1 MPRGLD
7 HIVHAVR
14 NLDAAADLYRRL
26 GFTVGARN
34 RHAWG
39 THNHIVQFPGF
50 FIELLTLAEPDKLGS
65 DGFSTLFGAYN
76 RDFVQRN
83 EGLSVL
89 ILESKDAHAD
99 ESDFRA
105 AGILTAPTMR
115 FEREGKRPDGAMV
128 KVAFSLT
135 FADDKGSPDIRFV
148 TCQQHYPENFWN
160 PAFQRHANG
169 TTGIIGLVAVAEQ
182 PRRHAHFFE
191 TFAGAPPIASDDG
204 FTITTPRGTIDMLTP
219 AAFTRRFGV
228 SAPDVSAGPRLAA
241 LRFAT
246 DDMRALEAIPEQA
259 GIAGIFAGN
268 PTVVG
273 PGDAMGAV
281 LIFEVAAREAR

>member
-14 NLDAAADLYRRL
+14 DLDAAADLYRRL

-34 RHAWG
+34 RHPWG

-76 RDFVQRN
+76 RDFILSG

-115 FEREGKRPDGAMV
+115 FEREGKRPDGAPV

-135 FADDKGSPDIRFV
+135 FTNDKGSPDIRFV
-148 TCQQHYPENFWN
+148 TCQHHYPENFWN
-160 PAFQRHANG
+160 PGFQRHANG
-169 TTGIIGLVAVAEQ
+169 TVGIVGIVAVAQ
-182 PRRHAHFFE
+182 RPADHAHFFE
-191 TFAGAPPIASDDG
+191 TFAGGPSTASDDG
-204 FTITTPRGTIDMLTP
+204 FAIATPRGRIDMLTP

-228 SAPDVSAGPRLAA
+228 KAPDVSASPRLAA
-241 LRFAT
+241 LRFSVA
-246 DDMRALEAIPEQA
+246 DMSVLEAIPEQA
-259 GIAGIFAGN
+259 GIAGVSAGN

-273 PGDAMGAV
+273 SGDAMGAV
-281 LIFEVAAREAR
+281 LIFESATRKAR

>member
-34 RHAWG
+34 HHPWG

-76 RDFVQRN
+76 RDFIQRS
-83 EGLSVL
+83 EGLSIM
-89 ILESKDAHAD
+89 ILESRDARAD
-99 ESDFRA
+99 EGEFSA

-115 FEREGKRPDGAMV
+115 FEREGKRPDGAAV

-135 FADDKGSPDIRFV
+135 FANDKASPDIRFT

-169 TTGIIGLVAVAEQ
+169 ATGITGVVAVAER
-182 PRRHAHFFE
+182 PEHHAHFFE
-191 TFAGAPPIASDDG
+191 IFVGGPPIASDGG
-204 FTITTPRGTIDMLTP
+204 FAITTPRGTIDMLTP
-219 AAFTRRFGV
+219 VAFTRRFGV
-228 SAPDVSAGPRLAA
+228 KAPDVSGSPRLAA
-241 LRFAT
+241 IRLAT
-246 DDMRALEAIPEQA
+246 DNMSALEAMPEQA

-273 PGDAMGAV
+273 SGDAMGAV
-281 LIFEVAAREAR
+281 LIFEAAVGEAR

>member
-14 NLDAAADLYRRL
+14 DLDAVADLYRRL

-34 RHAWG
+34 RHPWG

-76 RDFVQRN
+76 RDFIQRG

-99 ESDFRA
+99 EIEFRA
-105 AGILTAPTMR
+105 ASILTAPTMR
-115 FEREGKRPDGAMV
+115 FEREGKRPDGATI

-135 FADDKGSPDIRFV
+135 FADDTGLPDIRFV

-169 TTGIIGLVAVAEQ
+169 VTGIIGVVAVAER
-182 PRRHAHFFE
+182 PERHAHFFE
-191 TFAGAPPIASDDG
+191 TFAGAPPIASNDG
-204 FTITTPRGTIDMLTP
+204 FTITTPRGAIDMLTP

-228 SAPDVSAGPRLAA
+228 KAPDVSASPRLAA

-246 DDMRALEAIPEQA
+246 DNIGALEALPEQA
-259 GIAGIFAGN
+259 GISGIFAGN

-281 LIFEVAAREAR
+281 LIFEASARKAR

>member
-1 MPRGLD
+1 MRRGLD

-14 NLDAAADLYRRL
+14 DLDSAADLYRRL

-34 RHAWG
+34 RHPWG

-50 FIELLTLAEPDKLGS
+50 FIELLTLAEPDKLGD

-76 RDFVQRN
+76 RDFIQRG

-89 ILESKDAHAD
+89 ILESKDACVD
-99 ESDFRA
+99 ENEFRT

-115 FEREGKRPDGAMV
+115 FEREGKRPDGTTV

-135 FADDKGSPDIRFV
+135 FANDKASPDIRFV

-169 TTGIIGLVAVAEQ
+169 ATGISGVVAVAER
-182 PRRHAHFFE
+182 PERHARFFE
-191 TFAGAPPIASDDG
+191 VFAGGPKVAADEG
-204 FTITTPRGTIDMLTP
+204 VTIETPRGVIEVLTP
-219 AAFTRRFGV
+219 VTFTRRFGV
-228 SAPDVSAGPRLAA
+228 KAPDVSGGPRLAA
-241 LRFAT
+241 LRFSAGDLSLLT
-246 DDMRALEAIPEQA
+246 AVPEQA
-259 GIAGIFAGN
+259 GISGLCAGN
-268 PTVVG
+268 PMVIG
-273 PGDAMGAV
+273 PGDAMGAT
-281 LIFEVAAREAR
+281 LIFEAAQAR

>member
-7 HIVHAVR
+7 HVVHAVR

-34 RHAWG
+34 RHPWG
-39 THNHIVQFPGF
+39 THNHIVQFPGC

-65 DGFSTLFGAYN
+65 DRFSTLFGAYN
-76 RDFVQRN
+76 RDFIQRS

-99 ESDFRA
+99 ESEFRA

-115 FEREGKRPDGAMV
+115 FEREGKRPDGATV

-135 FADDKGSPDIRFV
+135 FANDKGSPDIRFV

-160 PAFQRHANG
+160 SAFHRHANG
-169 TTGIIGLVAVAEQ
+169 ATGIIGLVAVAER
-182 PRRHAHFFE
+182 PEHHTHFFE
-191 TFAGAPPIASDDG
+191 TFAGAPTIASDDG
-204 FTITTPRGTIDMLTP
+204 FTIGTSRGTIDMLTP
-219 AAFTRRFGV
+219 AAFTHRFGV
-228 SAPDVSAGPRLAA
+228 NAPDVSASPRLAA

-246 DDMRALEAIPEQA
+246 DNMSALEAMPEQA
-259 GIAGIFAGN
+259 GIAGIFAGD

-281 LIFEVAAREAR
+281 LIFEAAAREAR

>member
-34 RHAWG
+34 RHPWG

-76 RDFVQRN
+76 RDFILRG

-115 FEREGKRPDGAMV
+115 FEREGKRPDGALV

-135 FADDKGSPDIRFV
+135 FTNDKGAPDIRFV
-148 TCQQHYPENFWN
+148 TCQHHYPENFWN
-160 PAFQRHANG
+160 PAFQRHVNG
-169 TTGIIGLVAVAEQ
+169 VTDFIGVVAVAKQ
-182 PRRHAHFFE
+182 PEHHAHFFE
-191 TFAGAPPIASDDG
+191 IFAGGPSTASDDG
-204 FTITTPRGTIDMLTP
+204 FAITTPRGAIDVLTP

-228 SAPDVSAGPRLAA
+228 KAPDVSAGPRLAA
-241 LRFAT
+241 LRFSVA
-246 DDMRALEAIPEQA
+246 DMSVLEAIPEQA
-259 GIAGIFAGN
+259 GIAGVSVGN

-273 PGDAMGAV
+273 SGDAMGAV
-281 LIFEVAAREAR
+281 LIFEPQAR